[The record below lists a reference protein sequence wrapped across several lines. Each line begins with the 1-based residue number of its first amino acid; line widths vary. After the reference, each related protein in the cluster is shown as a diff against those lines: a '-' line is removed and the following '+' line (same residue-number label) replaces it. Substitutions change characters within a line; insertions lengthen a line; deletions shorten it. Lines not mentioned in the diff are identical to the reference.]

1 MTQALLACLAA
12 VLSGLAIL
20 VWRARPDSAINR
32 LFAVYTVT
40 MAGWVVGIAGLHSGQ
55 HLELWGRFTFA
66 SASPMPAAFLA
77 FTYAYP
83 ASSRWPPRWLLVL
96 TFGLGITFGIL
107 SLTTPL
113 IIYDVTVVGEALS
126 RRPGLF
132 YPAFAAYFLIAWI
145 SALGVFIAKWRNASG
160 MARAQLQYLGA
171 GVVIPVAGGIATN
184 LVLPLL
190 TGRSSSSWLGP
201 YFSLLLVGIVGHAI
215 IRHRLMDLRIVVN
228 RGLAYGIVAV
238 TISTILLAAAR
249 VGNWHDRTLSL
260 QSDVLL
266 IALVG
271 LALLTHPI
279 QTAVNK
285 LIDPYLFRG
294 RIDYASALR
303 NATHQVSHLM
313 QPPQLAEEL
322 RQILTNAFVP
332 ESFAMVARPL
342 EGGSFEQLTDSPR
355 PLMDLVTAATLLEDH
370 VRTTVLLVDPSIER
384 GAKKM
389 AHEAFRTAGIDVVI
403 TLGRRGQL
411 LGVILLGPRRSG
423 DTYFTRDLTFI
434 ESLAELAS
442 IALENALLYRQRI
455 QILEYSDR
463 LLESLNSA
471 VVAVDVSGRIT
482 SFNPVSKSLLELA
495 ESDRGSNVKVLPSE
509 VAWALTFAITGS
521 WDPHDVEVAIDH
533 KTRGL
538 VPAILSTAIL
548 HDHGGGIAG
557 ALVVITDLSTVKAL
571 ERHQRR
577 IEHFRVMAR
586 FYAGIAHEIRSP
598 LAAISNFISMLPDR
612 FDDPEYRDTATRLL
626 PMEVARIVG
635 LADRLR
641 LMAPSEDGKMSVV
654 NLPPLL
660 ADIVAIHA
668 PAAEEQRVHVILQ
681 LPEATS
687 SILGDRGQ
695 LVQLF
700 VNLFKNAVEA
710 MPHGGTIMIRCT
722 ESPETNSVVVEV
734 IDEGIGFPASF
745 RANLF
750 QPFFTTKPQGTGLGL
765 SICRE
770 IADFHRASLDLTPRN
785 GARGT
790 VARVAFPSGI
800 FDGHNEAITS
810 RLESETPLSPR
821 LQPSN

>member
-1 MTQALLACLAA
+1 VTQVLLACLAA
-12 VLSGLAIL
+12 VLTGLAIL
-20 VWRARPDSAINR
+20 VWRARPESPINR
-32 LFAVYTVT
+32 FFAVYTIT
-40 MAGWVVGIAGLHSGQ
+40 MAGWVVGIAGLQSGQ
-55 HLELWGRFTFA
+55 YLEVWGRFTFA

-77 FTYAYP
+77 FTWAYP
-83 ASSRWPPRWLLVL
+83 TPSRWPPRWLLVL
-96 TFGLGITFGIL
+96 TLAFGITFSVL

-113 IIYDVTVVGEALS
+113 IIYDVSMVGDALS
-126 RRPGLF
+126 RRPGLL
-132 YPAFAAYFLIAWI
+132 YPAFAAYFLVGWGC
-145 SALGVFIAKWRNASG
+145 ALGVFIAKWRKAAG

-184 LVLPLL
+184 LVIPLL

-215 IRHRLMDLRIVVN
+215 IRHRLMDLRIVVS
-228 RGLAYGIVAV
+228 RGLAYGVVITA
-238 TISTILLAAAR
+238 ISAILLTGTR
-249 VGNWHDRTLSL
+249 VANWHDKNVYVHP
-260 QSDVLL
+260 DFVL
-266 IALVG
+266 IALVV
-271 LALLTHPI
+271 LALLTQPV
-279 QTAVNK
+279 QSAVNN

-303 NATHQVSHLM
+303 NATHRLSHLM

-322 RQILTNAFVP
+322 RQTITEAFVP

-342 EGGSFEQLTDSPR
+342 EGGPFEQLTDSPR
-355 PLMDLVTAATLLEDH
+355 PLMDLVTAATLLVDH
-370 VRTTVLLVDPSIER
+370 LGTTVLLISSNAER
-384 GAKKM
+384 GAKRS
-389 AHEAFRTAGIDVVI
+389 AHDALRAAGVEVVI
-403 TLGRRGQL
+403 TLGRRDQL

-423 DTYFTRDLTFI
+423 DAYFTRDLTFI
-434 ESLAELAS
+434 ESLADLSS

-471 VVAVDVSGRIT
+471 VVAADVLGRIT

-495 ESDRGSNVKVLPSE
+495 DSDLGANVKALPSE
-509 VAWALTFAITGS
+509 IGWALTFAITGS
-521 WDPHDVEVAIDH
+521 WDPRDVEVMIDH

-538 VPAILSTAIL
+538 VPAILSTAVL

-612 FDDPEYRDTATRLL
+612 FDDPEYRDTAARLL

-641 LMAPSEDGKMSVV
+641 LMAPSEDGKMSIVA
-654 NLPPLL
+654 LPPLL
-660 ADIVAIHA
+660 TDIVAIHA
-668 PAAEEQRVHVILQ
+668 PPAADKRVRVVLES
-681 LPEATS
+681 PENTS
-687 SILGDRGQ
+687 PILGDRGQ

-710 MPHGGTIMIRCT
+710 MPHGGTVTIRCT
-722 ESPETNSVVVEV
+722 ESVESNAVSVEV

-770 IADFHRASLDLTPRN
+770 IADFHRASLDLSLRN
-785 GARGT
+785 GTRGT
-790 VARVAFPSGI
+790 IARVVFPAGP
-800 FDGHNEAITS
+800 FETQNEAITIS
-810 RLESETPLSPR
+810 RSDSGSSFSR
-821 LQPSN
+821 LQPSS